1 MKTKIAILTG
11 MALMLLCGMNQVQ
24 AQVGN
29 RAMRKQNTEMQ
40 LTGVQ
45 KEQLKSARLGFAK
58 ATKDTRNELN
68 ELKAHQR
75 TLMSSEKLDE
85 KNIYANIDKITA
97 LQKQLMKER
106 IDMRLTTCKFLGG
119 EQRMFNQVCTD
130 RSGRRGQGMNNRRG
144 MKQGRGQMQK
154 AGRSGFYNQRSDW
167 GIGAMNQYRN
177 CCSGIDVL
185 GLSENQ
191 LEKMKT
197 MRVAH
202 LNVSQNL
209 REEMQELR
217 LKQRH
222 LINDD
227 QPNKNEIMSNIDRIS
242 TIQNQLAKQRVKN
255 QMEVRN
261 ILDEDQLILFLAKP
275 HKMYNNNNRGGK
287 MHRRF

>member
-1 MKTKIAILTG
+1 MI
-11 MALMLLCGMNQVQ
+11 
-24 AQVGN
+24 
-29 RAMRKQNTEMQ
+29 Q
-40 LTGVQ
+40 LTDVQ
-45 KEQLKSARLGFAK
+45 KEELKAAKVEFAK
-58 ATKDTRNELN
+58 ATLDVKNELN
-68 ELKAHQR
+68 ELRAYQR
-75 TLMSSEKLDE
+75 TLMSVENLNETKVFE
-85 KNIYANIDKITA
+85 NIDKMTA

-106 IDMRLTTCKFLGG
+106 IDMRLTTCKFLSG
-119 EQRMFNQVCTD
+119 EQGMFNQVCD
-130 RSGRRGQGMNNRRG
+130 YRSGRRGQGVNNRRG

-167 GIGAMNQYRN
+167 GIGTMNSYRN
-177 CCSGIDVL
+177 YCSGIDVW
-185 GLSENQ
+185 GLSEDQ

-202 LNVSQNL
+202 LKASQNL

-222 LINDD
+222 LVNDD
-227 QPNKNEIMSNIDRIS
+227 QLNKNEIMSNIDRIS
-242 TIQNQLAKQRVKN
+242 TIQKQLAKQRVKN

-275 HKMYNNNNRGGK
+275 HKMHNNNNNRGGK